1 MDQLTTRLRFVTA
14 SLLLAG
20 GVFFLGFLVDRTQ
33 FGQLLAAFTTAF
45 AGFALFISRQTG
57 GPVTATDTPGRFR
70 HWHRSPTG
78 RLLLFGLGLRVLLLF
93 AFPRLSD
100 DIYRFVWDGRLIIQ
114 GINPFSHLP
123 GHYLTQSVPGLTPE
137 LFALL
142 NSPDYYTI
150 YPPIAQGVFAA
161 AAWLFP
167 TSVAGSA
174 LVLQVFLLA
183 CEVGSLFLLLA
194 ILRHFGLPAARAL
207 FYWLNPL
214 IIIEITGNLHFEGA
228 MVCFTLLGLHLL
240 IRHRWAGAGAA
251 LAAAV
256 AAKLLPLLLL
266 PFLLRRLWWR
276 PLLWF
281 SFTFGAATVLF
292 FLPLLTTSFPA
303 NFGSSL
309 DLYFRK
315 FEFNA
320 SLYYLARAYGY
331 YQIGWNQI
339 AYFGPLLAK
348 LAAGAILLLALL
360 EPRPAT
366 WRKLPVRWLAAF
378 VIYLLCATTVHPWY
392 LSLPIVLCVF
402 TTWRFPLVW
411 SFLIALTYTSYT
423 TLPYAENLWL
433 VGLEYLIVLGFGL
446 GEWRHGRPKQARLE
460 AVD

>member
-1 MDQLTTRLRFVTA
+1 MNDSSHRLRFLTA
-14 SLLLAG
+14 TLLLAG

-33 FGQLLAAFTTAF
+33 FGQLLAAFTAAF
-45 AGFALFISRQTG
+45 AGYALFIGTAAAA
-57 GPVTATDTPGRFR
+57 GPDTPAPFLS
-70 HWHRSPTG
+70 WHRTPTG
-78 RLLLFGLGLRVLLLF
+78 RLLLFGLGLRILLLF

-137 LFALL
+137 LFARL

-194 ILRHFGLPAARAL
+194 ILRRYGLPPARAL
-207 FYWLNPL
+207 LYWLNPL
-214 IIIEITGNLHFEGA
+214 VIIEITGNLHFEGA
-228 MVCFTLLGLHLL
+228 MVCFTLLGIYLL
-240 IRHRWAGAGAA
+240 LKQRWAGAGAA

-281 SFTFGAATVLF
+281 SIAFGGVTLLL

-339 AYFGPLLAK
+339 ARFGPLLAQA
-348 LAAGAILLLALL
+348 AAGAILLFALL
-360 EPRPAT
+360 EPRPAR
-366 WRKLPVRWLAAF
+366 WRQLPVRWLAAF

-392 LSLPIVLCVF
+392 LSLPVVLCVF
-402 TTWRFPLVW
+402 TPWRFPLVW
-411 SFLIALTYTSYT
+411 SFLIALTYTTYT
-423 TLPYAENLWL
+423 TDPYRENLWL
-433 VGLEYLIVLGFGL
+433 VALEYLTVLAFAL
-446 GEWRHGRPKQARLE
+446 GEWWWRRRTPGRLE
-460 AVD
+460 KAV